1 MNLHMVLI
9 EVEHWA
15 TLVLVFIGYRWLLFH
30 SLVFSIHVLW
40 IVFFFFCLC
49 ISFEGYFNCNR
60 DAIDLCSNT
69 FDYMLL
75 CKYASCMKW
84 LSNIDLGI

>member
-40 IVFFFFCLC
+40 IVFFFFAFAFPLKVILIVIVMPL
-49 ISFEGYFNCNR
+49 ISARIPLIICCCANMHR
-60 DAIDLCSNT
+60 V
-69 FDYMLL
+69 
-75 CKYASCMKW
+75 
-84 LSNIDLGI
+84 